1 MKQFERQVEEGDSRG
16 LWWSGWPV
24 QTVPSVSLPS
34 SSYALGDR
42 TMQWLAA
49 ICLVTTTAG
58 AAVQNTWP
66 IATPISVLL
75 YLILA
80 FTMSRSKGKYIS
92 RVVAAFVLQAFS
104 LLFIYELGGRL
115 ESHFLVFISITA
127 LIIYRDW
134 KCLWPCL
141 LVVVYPLVLGLFKET
156 GPLAASPSAYALF
169 AGTVFLQITFSALF
183 ARLLEV
189 QLLNDIGHMGE
200 LRAAREILTDRLK
213 ETEESLETAIK
224 DNQDLA
230 MEMMN
235 RHFAFE
241 GMSVTKTKLEEE
253 KELLQQKADE
263 FKMLSEFDG
272 LTGLYNHRVFRE
284 RLGHHFTD
292 SVENGTP
299 LTLLMIDLDRFKQLN
314 DNYGHLAGD
323 MALKA
328 AARTLADLSPD
339 RCVPCRYGG
348 EEFALICPGYTAAQG
363 YELAERIRIGI
374 ALIVLDEITITAS
387 VGIGRYSDST
397 PTIDALID
405 ISDQALYQAKMSGRN
420 QTRPSLKEITS
431 EAA

>member
-1 MKQFERQVEEGDSRG
+1 MQAESCGR
-16 LWWSGWPV
+16 
-24 QTVPSVSLPS
+24 LPES
-34 SSYALGDR
+34 TYALGDR
-42 TMQWLAA
+42 TMQWLGAL
-49 ICLVTTTAG
+49 CLVATTAG

-75 YLILA
+75 YLVLA
-80 FTMSRSKGKYIS
+80 FTMSRSRGKYLT
-92 RVVAAFVLQAFS
+92 RVIAAFVLQAFA
-104 LLFIYELGGRL
+104 LLFVFELGNRI
-115 ESHFLVFISITA
+115 ESHFILFLTITA

-134 KCLWPCL
+134 RCLWPCL
-141 LVVVYPLVLGLFKET
+141 LPIGYPWVVSMFQES
-156 GPLAASPSAYALF
+156 GPLNGSLSAQALF
-169 AGTVFLQITFSALF
+169 AGAIVVQVSFCALF

-189 QLLNDIGHMGE
+189 QLLNDIAHMDE
-200 LRAAREILTDRLK
+200 LRAAREILSDRLK

-241 GMSVTKTKLEEE
+241 GMEVTKSQLEQE

-284 RLGHHFTD
+284 SLEMTFGD
-292 SVENGTP
+292 AVENQTP
-299 LTLLMIDLDRFKQLN
+299 LSLLMIDLDRFKQLN
-314 DNYGHLAGD
+314 DNHGHLAGD

-339 RCVPCRYGG
+339 GCVPCRYGG
-348 EEFALICPGYTAAQG
+348 EEFALICPGYGGLQAF
-363 YELAERIRIGI
+363 ELAERIRIGI
-374 ALIVLDEITITAS
+374 ALIVLDEITVTAS
-387 VGIGRYSDST
+387 IGIGRISEDT
-397 PTIDALID
+397 PTIDSLID
-405 ISDQALYQAKMSGRN
+405 VADQSLYQAKMNGRN